1 MTKKILF
8 CLNADFT
15 HFSIAYYLQQ
25 KLDCEFY
32 ALIDITN
39 KPKKFFDSQQLV
51 KFKKVWYFHD
61 HIKKEKQ
68 IDTDYLQNLEVL
80 WYFSTKIAHS
90 LFSLDISF
98 SSIFSPISSK

>member
-61 HIKKEKQ
+61 HVKKEKQ
-68 IDTDYLQNLEVL
+68 IDTDYLQNLEEKYNVNL
-80 WYFSTKIAHS
+80 WNLI
-90 LFSLDISF
+90 INER
-98 SSIFSPISSK
+98 IFL

>member
-39 KPKKFFDSQQLV
+39 KPKKFFDSWINFVALLILPSQ
-51 KFKKVWYFHD
+51 FDAISATIIAFMMM
-61 HIKKEKQ
+61 
-68 IDTDYLQNLEVL
+68 L
-80 WYFSTKIAHS
+80 WFLNH
-90 LFSLDISF
+90 
-98 SSIFSPISSK
+98 